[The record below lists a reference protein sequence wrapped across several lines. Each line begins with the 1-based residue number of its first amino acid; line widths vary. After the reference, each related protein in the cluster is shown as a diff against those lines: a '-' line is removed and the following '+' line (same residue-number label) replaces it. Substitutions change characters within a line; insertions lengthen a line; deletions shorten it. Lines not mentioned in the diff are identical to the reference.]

1 MKLGAGPQVGLLCS
15 VLKAPEGVSA
25 ELERSAVL
33 LLIKC
38 PNSSMVE
45 HTAVNRGVTGSSPV
59 WGALKICLIFFM
71 KMRQMASTSFQT
83 GHKSWQDSC
92 RGLFYSSR
100 RSIGLFEN

>member
-45 HTAVNRGVTGSSPV
+45 HTAVNRGVVGSSPTRGV
-59 WGALKICLIFFM
+59 YFFC
-71 KMRQMASTSFQT
+71 KYN
-83 GHKSWQDSC
+83 C
-92 RGLFYSSR
+92 RCG
-100 RSIGLFEN
+100 SIGRAADL

>member
-59 WGALKICLIFFM
+59 WGALRLRGQEVK
-71 KMRQMASTSFQT
+71 TSPFHGGNT
-83 GHKSWQDSC
+83 G
-92 RGLFYSSR
+92 
-100 RSIGLFEN
+100 SIPVGVILEFNMVT

>member
-45 HTAVNRGVTGSSPV
+45 HTAVNRGGTGSSPV

-71 KMRQMASTSFQT
+71 KMRY
-83 GHKSWQDSC
+83 
-92 RGLFYSSR
+92 FYICDQCSSLR
-100 RSIGLFEN
+100 KREDEVDYIKLRTLSSVG

>member
-71 KMRQMASTSFQT
+71 KMR
-83 GHKSWQDSC
+83 H
-92 RGLFYSSR
+92 FYICDQCSSLR
-100 RSIGLFEN
+100 KGEDEVDYIKLRTLSSVG